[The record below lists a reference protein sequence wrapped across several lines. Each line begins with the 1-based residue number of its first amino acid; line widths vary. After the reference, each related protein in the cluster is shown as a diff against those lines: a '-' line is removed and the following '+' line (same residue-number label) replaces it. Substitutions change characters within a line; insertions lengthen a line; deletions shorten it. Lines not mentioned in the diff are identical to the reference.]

1 RRQHFLSHALPR
13 TPTILFSS
21 SLPQPVTLHPNRI
34 QMQVSA
40 QLQRPLGR
48 IDQNRLE
55 PSLKQVAA
63 APVPSI
69 EPLTV
74 TDVQPLHPPAQIPL
88 RQLQQQVIVVGH
100 QDVGVQVHL
109 EELHHF
115 SHQVEEMVP
124 VLVMSIEH

>member
-1 RRQHFLSHALPR
+1 
-13 TPTILFSS
+13 
-21 SLPQPVTLHPNRI
+21 
-34 QMQVSA
+34 MQVPA
-40 QLQRPLGR
+40 QLQGPPGR

-74 TDVQPLHPPAQIPL
+74 TDVQPLQPPAQIPL

-100 QDVGVQVHL
+100 QDVGVHVQL
-109 EELHHF
+109 EEFHHF
-115 SHQVEEMVP
+115 SHQVEEMVS
-124 VLVMSIEH
+124 VLVVSIDDEEGIASGCDVGPVIK